1 MSSLLGFIQLLLVLV
16 PTGNKKQKPICREE
30 SRAAIVTLSIDVK
43 TPATHQVF
51 LPAAILQAAPAAV
64 TQDDKGL
71 PACLF
76 SFLEKR
82 FLKAGNSQQELSCK
96 PCRFSKLYILFCR
109 LKSDCR
115 NTLS

>member
-1 MSSLLGFIQLLLVLV
+1 MSSLLGFIQFLLVLV
-16 PTGNKKQKPICREE
+16 PTGNKKQKLICKEE
-30 SRAAIVTLSIDVK
+30 SRAATVTLSIDVK
-43 TPATHQVF
+43 IPATHQII
-51 LPAAILQAAPAAV
+51 LPAAVLQAAPAAV

-76 SFLEKR
+76 SFLDKR
-82 FLKAGNSQQELSCK
+82 FLKAENSHQELSCK
-96 PCRFSKLYILFCR
+96 PYRFSKLYILFCR